1 MIWKFC
7 FSNENMGD
15 NTLPSSSLIIVSISI
30 FKFCFMRMATPVDFG
45 IYPEC
50 QKDFPSHSFSQ
61 FLIFSFIECVS
72 CKSAISILLFW
83 IFSNKLFLFFSFE
96 RPFIFKEKTDS
107 RVVLSVMFSF
117 VFVSVIVIWL
127 RWCLFMF
134 SEFHAFFYLVNI
146 SKYLY

>member
-7 FSNENMGD
+7 FSNENMRD

-61 FLIFSFIECVS
+61 FLIFFFIECVS
-72 CKSAISILLFW
+72 CKSAISIFLFW
-83 IFSNKLFLFFSFE
+83 IFSNKLFLFFFVW
-96 RPFIFKEKTDS
+96 KTVYIQRQNRQS
-107 RVVLSVMFSF
+107 CCIVCHVQFRFCISHCHMIKMMF
-117 VFVSVIVIWL
+117 VYI
-127 RWCLFMF
+127 
-134 SEFHAFFYLVNI
+134 
-146 SKYLY
+146 